1 MLAFALRPTG
11 NRLNTM
17 PDREELTVVVG
28 YDGSESARH
37 ALTRSRHWGLRRA
50 LLMIVAVTPSAP
62 SPGLHA
68 ELTDEQLDAE
78 AALREARELLVSE
91 GETARIDTRIAT
103 GDPAEVL
110 MQIVRELDAD
120 LLVVG
125 RRGRD
130 FVSRVLLG
138 SVAQRVVQHA
148 SCDVLVVS

>member
-28 YDGSESARH
+28 YDGSEPARH
-37 ALTRSRHWGLRRA
+37 ALTRSRRWGLRRA

-68 ELTDEQLDAE
+68 ELADERLDAE
-78 AALREARELLVSE
+78 AALREARELLASE
-91 GETARIDTRIAT
+91 GETAPIDTRIAT